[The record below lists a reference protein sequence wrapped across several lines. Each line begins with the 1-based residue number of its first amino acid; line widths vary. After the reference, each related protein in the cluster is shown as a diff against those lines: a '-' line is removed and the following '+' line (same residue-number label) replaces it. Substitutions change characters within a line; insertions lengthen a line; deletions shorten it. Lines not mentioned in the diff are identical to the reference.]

1 MLLTPCGARPARRGR
16 TAVAAAAA
24 AAATS
29 AGLQPLSGYMA
40 GEHKHREKRLTRAS
54 VIQQCVCMGAGWACW
69 SWGLSVVGRG
79 AAAARVEYRKEGTV
93 VNVGFALVYRSPF
106 AASKPSEQS
115 QWERCEQGHLGTA
128 TAGGGQQ
135 GTGDSIGDRTFGR
148 WGRTAELKMFQQRR
162 GERRG
167 EEPVRGSC
175 PLHGGLLHRG
185 LLGWLGHKHK
195 RPSAAATEQQ
205 GSLDKSGA
213 AGRAR
218 RGQRALLRPRAMD
231 SHEE

>member
-1 MLLTPCGARPARRGR
+1 M
-16 TAVAAAAA
+16 
-24 AAATS
+24 
-29 AGLQPLSGYMA
+29 
-40 GEHKHREKRLTRAS
+40 
-54 VIQQCVCMGAGWACW
+54 
-69 SWGLSVVGRG
+69 VGR
-79 AAAARVEYRKEGTV
+79 AAAARGEYRKEGTV

-135 GTGDSIGDRTFGR
+135 GTGDSIGMRDVRQG
-148 WGRTAELKMFQQRR
+148 WGRTAELKTVQQRR
-162 GERRG
+162 RERRG
-167 EEPVRGSC
+167 EEPLRGSC

-185 LLGWLGHKHK
+185 LLGGLGHKHK

-213 AGRAR
+213 AGRAG